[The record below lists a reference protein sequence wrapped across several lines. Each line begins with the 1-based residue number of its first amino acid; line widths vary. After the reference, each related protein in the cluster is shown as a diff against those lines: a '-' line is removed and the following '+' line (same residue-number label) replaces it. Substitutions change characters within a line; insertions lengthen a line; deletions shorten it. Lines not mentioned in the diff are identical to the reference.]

1 MNTQVVS
8 LPTNVRIWQD
18 ERIGRF
24 WRIAYPDGDSE
35 TVVGF
40 PDSAAL
46 GDFLVEHFGLSL
58 VDALKVQNKSAP
70 KHTTQCL
77 V

>member
-24 WRIAYPDGDSE
+24 WRIAYSDGDGE

-46 GDFLVEHFGLSL
+46 GDFLVERFGLIL
-58 VDALKVQNKSAP
+58 VDALQPQNKFSC
-70 KHTTQCL
+70 KHTAQRL